1 MAKTAAALKCMAM
14 VVVSK
19 NGKIKNKKTLS
30 HFLLK
35 IKSLTKMVKY
45 LKQKDT
51 MFVSGHG

>member
-30 HFLLK
+30 NFLLK